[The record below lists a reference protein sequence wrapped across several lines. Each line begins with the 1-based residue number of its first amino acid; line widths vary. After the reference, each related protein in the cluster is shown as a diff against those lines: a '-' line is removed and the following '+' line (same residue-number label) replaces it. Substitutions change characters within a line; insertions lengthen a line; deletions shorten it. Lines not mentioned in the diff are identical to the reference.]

1 MEPQAIL
8 IPANFTDAGRI
19 LGLFDIR
26 NTVEA
31 LIFTIPIA
39 FVFFALLPFGLTA
52 RIITGSVF
60 IVPTAGFSLI
70 GIQDYNLTTF
80 LRIYLKWRKSRRILT
95 YKGAEKS

>member
-1 MEPQAIL
+1 MEPQTIN

-31 LIFTIPIA
+31 LVLTVPIA
-39 FVFFALLPFGLTA
+39 FLFFMFLPFGLTVK
-52 RIITGSVF
+52 IIASAVF
-60 IVPTAGFSLI
+60 IVPIAGFSLT
-70 GIQDYNLTTF
+70 GIRDYSLTAF
-80 LRIYLKWRKSRRILT
+80 LGIALKWRKSRRILT